1 MGKIKG
7 KKKTSAA
14 VEELKNASPVDTDTE
29 QVTDA
34 VEAGDASIEQV
45 RDILFGAQMRDLKKK
60 FARLE
65 ESMIKE
71 VTSLRDET
79 RKRFDTLESSLG
91 KKLESLTDRLKT
103 EENIRAESVKELSGG
118 LQDAN
123 KSLEKQFGQL
133 NDHMSKNSRELQQQ
147 ILDQYKN
154 LSDEIRQKNE
164 ETSNKLEQLAQELCA
179 EKVDLST
186 LSELF
191 AKMALRLNENL
202 TTKLDL
208 EFGRLDNE

>member
-1 MGKIKG
+1 MGKTKG

-14 VEELKNASPVDTDTE
+14 VEELKNASPVDTDKKH
-29 QVTDA
+29 VTDA

-45 RDILFGAQMRDLKKK
+45 RDILFGTQMRDLKKR

-79 RKRFDTLESSLG
+79 RKRFDTLESSLD

-118 LQDAN
+118 LQDVN
-123 KSLEKQFGQL
+123 KSSEKKFGQL
-133 NDHMSKNSRELQQQ
+133 DDHMSKNARELQQQ
-147 ILDQYKN
+147 VLDQYKS
-154 LSDEIRQKNE
+154 LSDEMRQKNE
-164 ETSNKLEQLAQELCA
+164 ETSNNLEQLAQELRA

-186 LSELF
+186 LAELF
-191 AKMALRLNENL
+191 AKMALRLNDNL

-208 EFGRLDNE
+208 ELGRLDNE